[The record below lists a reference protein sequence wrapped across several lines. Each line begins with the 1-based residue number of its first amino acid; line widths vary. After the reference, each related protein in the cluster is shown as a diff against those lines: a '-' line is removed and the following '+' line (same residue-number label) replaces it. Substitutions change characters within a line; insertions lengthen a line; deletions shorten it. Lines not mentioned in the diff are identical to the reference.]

1 MAVEVA
7 SEEYERLKAEI
18 PDLARKA
25 NKRLDRLEANELTEL
40 PAYEAWF
47 RSGHIRFSGAVA
59 KKSLQELQSEYWRIK
74 RFLDNKTS
82 LVRGATA
89 YLKEMANTIGIKYR
103 RVSEL
108 KAMTKKFFELARKI
122 EEYYRQANESARA
135 LDYQRIWEQINT
147 AVKKKIIDLR
157 GSETAVE
164 LLEKYLNA
172 MDELTAVE
180 RMQEGYREASEAWDF
195 IDI

>member
-18 PDLARKA
+18 PNLARTA

-40 PAYEAWF
+40 PAYEASY

-135 LDYQRIWEQINT
+135 LDYQRIWEHINT
-147 AVKKKIIDLR
+147 AVKQKIIDLR

>member
-7 SEEYERLKAEI
+7 SEEYERLKSEI
-18 PDLARKA
+18 PRLARMA
-25 NKRLDRLEANELTEL
+25 NKRLDRLEKNELTEL
-40 PAYEAWF
+40 PAYEAWY

-59 KKSLQELQSEYWRIK
+59 KKGFQDLQAEYWRIK

-82 LVRGATA
+82 LVYGATA
-89 YLKEMANTIGIKYR
+89 YLKELANTIGIKYR

-108 KAMTKKFFELARKI
+108 KSMTKKFFELAKKI
-122 EEYYRQANESARA
+122 EEYYRQVNESARA
-135 LDYQRIWEQINT
+135 LDYQRIWQNINT
-147 AVKKKIIDLR
+147 AVKQKIIDLR

-172 MDELTAVE
+172 MDKLTAVE
-180 RMQEGYREASEAWDF
+180 RMQEGYREASETWDF

>member
-7 SEEYERLKAEI
+7 SEEYERLKSEI
-18 PDLARKA
+18 PRLARMA
-25 NKRLDRLEANELTEL
+25 NKRLDRLEKNELTEL
-40 PAYEAWF
+40 PAYEAWY

-59 KKSLQELQSEYWRIK
+59 KKSFQELQAEYWRIK

-82 LVRGATA
+82 LVYGATV
-89 YLKEMANTIGIKYR
+89 YLKELANTIGIKYR

-108 KAMTKKFFELARKI
+108 KSMTKKFFELAKKI
-122 EEYYRQANESARA
+122 EEYYRQVNESARA
-135 LDYQRIWEQINT
+135 LDYQRIWQNINT
-147 AVKKKIIDLR
+147 AVKQKIIDLR

-172 MDELTAVE
+172 MDKLTAVE
-180 RMQEGYREASEAWDF
+180 RMQEGYREASETWDF